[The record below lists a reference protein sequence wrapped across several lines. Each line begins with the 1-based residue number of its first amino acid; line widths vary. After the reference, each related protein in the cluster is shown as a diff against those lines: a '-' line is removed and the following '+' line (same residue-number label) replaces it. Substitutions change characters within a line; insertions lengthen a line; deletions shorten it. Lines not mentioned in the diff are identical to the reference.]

1 MEKSCKIKR
10 DLVFFK
16 GNSLLTIYI
25 NEKEV
30 DRLSAGEEK
39 NLSLTAEK
47 ASLRV
52 GRLGESSN
60 TLQVSEGDRVRV
72 AIAPWAIWVYLL
84 KLLVIP
90 VILLYFELF
99 SPLTTLVILIV
110 LFTLSNMLLK
120 PFKLFKESGEQ
131 IERELLKN

>member
-1 MEKSCKIKR
+1 MNKSCKIKR
-10 DLVFFK
+10 DPVFFK

-25 NEKEV
+25 NEEEV

-39 NLSLTAEK
+39 SLSFTTEQ

-52 GRLGESSN
+52 ARFGEGSN
-60 TLQVSEGDRVRV
+60 TLQISEGDSVRV
-72 AIAPWAIWVYLL
+72 EITPWAIWVYLL

-90 VILLYFELF
+90 VFLVYFELF
-99 SPLTTLVILIV
+99 SPLTSLILMIA

-120 PFKLFKESGEQ
+120 PFKLLKESD
-131 IERELLKN
+131 

>member
-1 MEKSCKIKR
+1 MKKTIKIQR
-10 DLVFFK
+10 DAVFFK
-16 GNSLLTIYI
+16 GHSLFKIYI

-39 NLSLTAEK
+39 NLSLTAEE

-52 GRLGESSN
+52 GLLGESSN
-60 TLQVSEGDRVRV
+60 TLQVSEGDTVRV

-90 VILLYFELF
+90 VIVLYFELF
-99 SPLTTLVILIV
+99 SPLTTLIILIV
-110 LFTLSNMLLK
+110 LFTLSNMILK
-120 PFKLFKESGEQ
+120 PFKLLKESGGQ
-131 IERELLKN
+131 IS